1 MASFQDVAKKNESIV
16 LDGNEF
22 IDCKFQGCELIYR
35 GGELPKLQRCDFTQC
50 SWKLDGA
57 AKQTILFLR
66 SIYHS
71 GPGGKDLVEGT
82 LRHIRTK

>member
-1 MASFQDVAKKNESIV
+1 MAIFKDQAKRNESVI

-22 IDCKFQGCELIYR
+22 IDCKFHNCELIYR
-35 GGELPKLQRCDFTQC
+35 GGELPKLERCEFTQC

-71 GPGGKDLVEGT
+71 GPGGKELVEGT
-82 LRHIRTK
+82 LQHIRMK